1 MAGRAKVQ
9 HEERAMRKGNHHLRP
24 SALRLAC
31 MRALFTPP
39 SVPSPGSSPASLAWC
54 ACRLPTAALP
64 IEEEGHDGRRSSSQA
79 GRPDGVESLPACAGP
94 GE

>member
-1 MAGRAKVQ
+1 
-9 HEERAMRKGNHHLRP
+9 MRKGNHHLRP

-39 SVPSPGSSPASLAWC
+39 SVPSPGSSPARLAWC

-64 IEEEGHDGRRSSSQA
+64 NEEEGHDGRRSSSQA